1 MRLSLVNNSLFSIVL
16 NIIHLTM
23 SRVKEIKEK
32 QALQA
37 KFQLAINS
45 TTNHVFSW
53 LKPLKTTNQDSS
65 SSSSTVSNNDFFDLP
80 IISGGSGLALSS
92 DAHNKEDI
100 NTIGDYVKSGKSL
113 SSLNKK
119 KTQQRSIHQI
129 HKVHKDDSK
138 ALSTLRNKMK
148 NSSRLK
154 QRDQWVQPK
163 PQARP
168 QQQQHS
174 HQPISNDSDSDEEIV
189 QKSAPKK
196 NFSLMID
203 SKIKK
208 KKK

>member
-1 MRLSLVNNSLFSIVL
+1 MRLSLVNKSPLSIVL

-23 SRVKEIKEK
+23 SHVKEIKEK

-45 TTNHVFSW
+45 TTNHVSSW

-138 ALSTLRNKMK
+138 ALGALRNKMK

-154 QRDQWVQPK
+154 QRDQLMQPK
-163 PQARP
+163 LQAKP
-168 QQQQHS
+168 QQQQHN
-174 HQPISNDSDSDEEIV
+174 HQSNSNDSHSDEEIV

>member
-1 MRLSLVNNSLFSIVL
+1 MRLSLVNNLPFSIVL

-23 SRVKEIKEK
+23 SHVKEIKEK

-45 TTNHVFSW
+45 TTNHVSSW
-53 LKPLKTTNQDSS
+53 LKPLKTTNQDS

-92 DAHNKEDI
+92 DLHNKEDI

-119 KTQQRSIHQI
+119 KTQQRPIHQV

-138 ALSTLRNKMK
+138 ALSSLRNEMK

-154 QRDQWVQPK
+154 QRDQLVQPK
-163 PQARP
+163 LQAKP
-168 QQQQHS
+168 QQQQHN
-174 HQPISNDSDSDEEIV
+174 HQSNSNDSDSDEEIV

>member
-1 MRLSLVNNSLFSIVL
+1 MRLSLVNKSPFSIVL

-23 SRVKEIKEK
+23 SHVKEIKEK

-45 TTNHVFSW
+45 TTNHVSSW

-65 SSSSTVSNNDFFDLP
+65 SSSTASNNEFFDLP

-92 DAHNKEDI
+92 DLHNKENI

-138 ALSTLRNKMK
+138 ALGALRNKMK
-148 NSSRLK
+148 KSSRLK
-154 QRDQWVQPK
+154 QRDQLMQPK
-163 PQARP
+163 LQAKP
-168 QQQQHS
+168 QQQQHN
-174 HQPISNDSDSDEEIV
+174 HQSNSNDSDSDEEIV

>member
-1 MRLSLVNNSLFSIVL
+1 MRLSLVNNLPFSIVL

-23 SRVKEIKEK
+23 SHVKEIKEK

-45 TTNHVFSW
+45 TTNHVSSW
-53 LKPLKTTNQDSS
+53 LKPLKTTNQDS

-92 DAHNKEDI
+92 DLHNKEDI

-138 ALSTLRNKMK
+138 ALSSLRNKMK

-154 QRDQWVQPK
+154 QRDQLVQPK

-174 HQPISNDSDSDEEIV
+174 HQPIFNDSDSDEEIV